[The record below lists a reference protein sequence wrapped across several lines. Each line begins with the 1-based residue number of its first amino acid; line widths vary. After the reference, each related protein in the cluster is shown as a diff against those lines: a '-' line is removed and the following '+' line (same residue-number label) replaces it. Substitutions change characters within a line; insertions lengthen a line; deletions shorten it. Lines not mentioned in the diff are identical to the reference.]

1 MPLDRLGRPRR
12 SSDPLRRAR
21 RWSRWTGC
29 AALSMMIL
37 SIASLVAG
45 CTGLPDRSGSD
56 PSTGN
61 GFFGWHFQAPFDT
74 SEVKTVYIYFK
85 SQSFRRD
92 IQQMLTLAVQQE
104 IDMRTPY
111 KVVGDPAKADSLI
124 KGSITYADK
133 NLIVEAPTNLPR
145 QLSATISVWVNWTH
159 NPPTEVEKAR
169 PPALIQET
177 LYFVPEVGET
187 SLTAFNDV
195 TQNIA
200 KQIVDMM
207 EQPWF
212 NDKDLE

>member
-1 MPLDRLGRPRR
+1 MPQTILGRPRR
-12 SSDPLRRAR
+12 ALDPVRRAR
-21 RWSRWTGC
+21 RSRWTGC
-29 AALSMMIL
+29 AAGLVAML
-37 SIASLVAG
+37 GVASLLAG
-45 CTGLPDRSGSD
+45 CTGLPIRPGSD
-56 PSTGN
+56 ASSDN
-61 GFFGWHFQAPFDT
+61 GFFGWHIKAPFDT
-74 SEVKTVYIYFK
+74 SEVKTVFVFFK

-111 KVVGDPAKADSLI
+111 KVVGDPAKADSII
-124 KGSITYADK
+124 KGTITFADK
-133 NLIVEAPTNLPR
+133 NLMVEAPTNLPR
-145 QLSATISVWVNWTH
+145 QLTATISVWVNWEH
-159 NPPTEVEKAR
+159 NPPTEAEKSR

-177 LYFVPEVGET
+177 LPFVPEVGET

>member
-1 MPLDRLGRPRR
+1 MPLNNLGRPRR
-12 SSDPLRRAR
+12 SPDPLRRAK
-21 RWSRWTGC
+21 RWFRGIGC
-29 AALSMMIL
+29 TALPL
-37 SIASLVAG
+37 ATLAVASLVAG
-45 CTGLPDRSGSD
+45 CTGLPNRAGSD
-56 PSTGN
+56 PSSGN

-74 SEVKTVYIYFK
+74 SEVKTVFVFFK

-111 KVVGDPAKADSLI
+111 KVVGDSAKADSII
-124 KGSITYADK
+124 KGMITFADK
-133 NLIVEAPTNLPR
+133 NLMVEAPTNLPR
-145 QLSATISVWVNWTH
+145 QLTATISVWVNWTH
-159 NPPTEVEKAR
+159 NPPTEAEKGR

-177 LYFVPEVGET
+177 LPFVPEVGET

>member
-1 MPLDRLGRPRR
+1 MLGV
-12 SSDPLRRAR
+12 A
-21 RWSRWTGC
+21 
-29 AALSMMIL
+29 I
-37 SIASLVAG
+37 LVAG
-45 CTGLPDRSGSD
+45 CTGLPVRSGSGASD
-56 PSTGN
+56 EG
-61 GFFGWHFQAPFDT
+61 GFCGWHIQAPFDT
-74 SEVKTVYIYFK
+74 SEVKTVFLFFK

-111 KVVGDPAKADSLI
+111 KVVGDPDKADSII
-124 KGSITYADK
+124 KGTITFADK

-159 NPPTEVEKAR
+159 NPPTEVEKNR

-177 LYFVPEVGET
+177 LTFVPEVGET

-195 TQNIA
+195 CQNIA

-207 EQPWF
+207 EKPWF
-212 NDKDLE
+212 NDEDLQ

>member
-1 MPLDRLGRPRR
+1 MV
-12 SSDPLRRAR
+12 AV
-21 RWSRWTGC
+21 
-29 AALSMMIL
+29 
-37 SIASLVAG
+37 ASLIVG
-45 CTGLPDRSGSD
+45 CTGLPSRSGSN
-56 PSTGN
+56 PSNGN
-61 GFFGWHFQAPFDT
+61 GFFGWHVQAPFDT
-74 SEVKTVYIYFK
+74 SEVKTVFIYFK

-111 KVVGDPAKADSLI
+111 KVVGDPAKADSII
-124 KGSITYADK
+124 KGTITLADK

-145 QLSATISVWVNWTH
+145 QLSATISVWVNWEH
-159 NPPTEVEKAR
+159 NPPTEAEKNR
-169 PPALIQET
+169 TPALIQET
-177 LYFVPEVGET
+177 LPFVPEVGET